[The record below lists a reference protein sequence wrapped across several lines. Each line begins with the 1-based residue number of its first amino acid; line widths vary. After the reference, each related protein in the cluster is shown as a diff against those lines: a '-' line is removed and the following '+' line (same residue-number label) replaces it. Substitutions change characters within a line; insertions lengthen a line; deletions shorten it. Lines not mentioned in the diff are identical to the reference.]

1 MKDIVKN
8 FVQTP
13 FLICVAVLA
22 LAGAGKS
29 AAIRVLGIQL
39 KKEPIPLKKPLH
51 LTDEADLSPYKVVRK
66 YKIEN
71 KDVLESLGTED
82 YIQWDMEDTE
92 LDKSSP
98 VKYCSLFI
106 TYYTGNPDQVPHV
119 PEECYVGGGNQQL
132 GREMITLNIKSPQ
145 NSGNMTQESTQ
156 ETEKTISARYLVF
169 VRKSSNMWQMD
180 SKYGVMYFFNANG
193 EYAGNRTSTRAVM
206 SKNIFG
212 KYSYLSKV
220 ELKFFGYGHG
230 GIIFPNKEETIQAS
244 EKFLSVLLPVME
256 RNHWPDWEQTKKKT

>member
-8 FVQTP
+8 FIQTP

-29 AAIRVLGIQL
+29 AAIRVLGVHL
-39 KKEPIPLKKPLH
+39 KKEPISLKQPLH
-51 LTDEADLSPYKVVRK
+51 LMDEVELSPYKVVK
-66 YKIEN
+66 KNKIEN
-71 KDVLESLGTED
+71 KDELESLGTED
-82 YIQWDMEDTE
+82 YIQWDIEDTE
-92 LDKSSP
+92 IDKISP

-132 GREMITLNIKSPQ
+132 AREMITLNLQSPQ
-145 NSGNMTQESTQ
+145 NSGNTTDEPTKKI
-156 ETEKTISARYLVF
+156 EKTISARHLVF
-169 VRKSSNMWQMD
+169 IRKSSNIWKMD
-180 SKYGVMYFFNANG
+180 SKFRVMYFFNANG

-230 GIIFPNKEETIQAS
+230 GIIFPDKEEMIRAS
-244 EKFLSVLLPVME
+244 EKFLSVLLPIIE
-256 RNHWPDWEQTKKKT
+256 SNHWPDWEKTKKET

>member
-29 AAIRVLGIQL
+29 AAIRVLGVQF
-39 KKEPIPLKKPLH
+39 KKEPIPLKKPLN
-51 LTDEADLSPYKVVRK
+51 LIDEADLSPYRAAKK
-66 YKIEN
+66 YEIDN

-92 LDKSSP
+92 PDKSSP

-119 PEECYVGGGNQQL
+119 PEECYVGGGNQVL
-132 GREMITLNIKSPQ
+132 GREMIRLNIKLPQ
-145 NSGNMTQESTQ
+145 NSGNITQKSTR

-193 EYAGNRTSTRAVM
+193 KYAGNRTSTRAVM

-230 GIIFPNKEETIQAS
+230 GIIFPGKEDMIRAS